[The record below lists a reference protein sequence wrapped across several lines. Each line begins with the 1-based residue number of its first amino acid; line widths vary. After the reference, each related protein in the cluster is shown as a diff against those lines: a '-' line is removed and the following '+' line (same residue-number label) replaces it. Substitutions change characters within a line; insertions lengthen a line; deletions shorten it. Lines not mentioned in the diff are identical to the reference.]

1 MSYRSDYPAMALVT
15 ELSDVDQTQT
25 RRMWRGQREPRRGP
39 LGLLESDFWR
49 GRLGQGEM
57 LSHTRYGDQS

>member
-1 MSYRSDYPAMALVT
+1 MIYRSDYAAMALVT
-15 ELSDVDQTQT
+15 ELSDMAQTQT
-25 RRMWRGQREPRRGP
+25 RHMWRGQREARTPWGC
-39 LGLLESDFWR
+39 LQTDFWR